1 MASCY
6 LFVCGQKN
14 MYCGCKTQG
23 DSVGYKSSTA
33 LVQLKAERAH
43 TLQQFSSTVINS
55 LQSQN
60 T

>member
-23 DSVGYKSSTA
+23 DGVGYKSSTA

-43 TLQQFSSTVINS
+43 TLQQFLARS
-55 LQSQN
+55 
-60 T
+60 